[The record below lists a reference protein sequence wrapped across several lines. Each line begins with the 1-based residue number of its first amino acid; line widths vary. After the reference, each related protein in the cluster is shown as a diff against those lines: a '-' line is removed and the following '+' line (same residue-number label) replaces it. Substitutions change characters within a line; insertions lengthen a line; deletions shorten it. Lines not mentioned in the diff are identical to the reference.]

1 MNGCRSTLK
10 RPFFTDH
17 ALLSIFHS
25 CNSIN
30 HIKQLHSQLVTTG
43 LILHPV
49 PANKLLKLLSSSNL
63 GSLYYAQQVF
73 EQIPH
78 PDLFLYNTLIKAHA
92 LSPTSSFHSLMLFN
106 SITRASTLLPNQYT
120 FVFVFNACGNGLGV
134 LEGEQVRVHAIKLG
148 FESNLFVTNSLIGM
162 YGKWGLVEEGRKL
175 FDWAAI
181 RDMYSWNTMIAVYVG
196 SGKLDQAKELFNKMQ
211 ERDVVSWSTI
221 MAGCVQVG
229 SFMEALDLFHKMLQA
244 GVKPN
249 QYTLVSALAA
259 CSNLVALEQGK
270 WIHVYIDKGE
280 IKMNERLLAGLVDM
294 YAKCGEIEFASR
306 VFHEHRVKCKV
317 WPWNAMIGG
326 FAMHGKP
333 NEAIKFFEQMKVE
346 KVVPNKVTF
355 VSLLNACSHGYMVEE
370 GKFYFRLMVSDYG
383 INPEI
388 EHYGCMVDLLGR
400 AGLLKEAEDIISSMP
415 MAPDVA
421 IWGAL
426 LNACR
431 IHKDMVRAY
440 RIGKIIKELD
450 PDNIG
455 CHVLLANIYSTSGR
469 WTEAR
474 MLREKDEESCGRSRK
489 KTPGCSSIELKGVF
503 YQFLVGDRSHPQT
516 KELYLFLDEMTTKLR
531 NAGYVPEFGELLLDI
546 DDEEDKETA
555 LSVHSEKLAI
565 AFGLMNTEPGT
576 PIRIVKN
583 LRVCGDCHQATKFI
597 SKVYERVIIV
607 RDRTRYHHF
616 KDGTC
621 SCNDYW

>member
-1 MNGCRSTLK
+1 ME
-10 RPFFTDH
+10 
-17 ALLSIFHS
+17 
-25 CNSIN
+25 
-30 HIKQLHSQLVTTG
+30 G
-43 LILHPV
+43 LD
-49 PANKLLKLLSSSNL
+49 
-63 GSLYYAQQVF
+63 F
-73 EQIPH
+73 
-78 PDLFLYNTLIKAHA
+78 
-92 LSPTSSFHSLMLFN
+92 
-106 SITRASTLLPNQYT
+106 
-120 FVFVFNACGNGLGV
+120 
-134 LEGEQVRVHAIKLG
+134 
-148 FESNLFVTNSLIGM
+148 
-162 YGKWGLVEEGRKL
+162 
-175 FDWAAI
+175 
-181 RDMYSWNTMIAVYVG
+181 
-196 SGKLDQAKELFNKMQ
+196 
-211 ERDVVSWSTI
+211 
-221 MAGCVQVG
+221 
-229 SFMEALDLFHKMLQA
+229 FHKMLQA
-244 GVKPN
+244 GARPN

-259 CSNLVALEQGK
+259 CSNLVALDQGK

-306 VFHEHRVKCKV
+306 VFHKHTVKRKV

-333 NEAIKFFEQMKVE
+333 NEAINIFEQMKIE
-346 KVVPNKVTF
+346 KIAPNKVTF
-355 VSLLNACSHGYMVEE
+355 VALLNACSHGYMVEE

-388 EHYGCMVDLLGR
+388 EHYGCMIDLLGR
-400 AGLLKEAEDIISSMP
+400 AGLLKEAEDTISSMTL
-415 MAPDVA
+415 APDVA

-431 IHKDMVRAY
+431 IHKDMVRGY

-450 PDNIG
+450 PENIG
-455 CHVLLANIYSTSGR
+455 CRILLANIYSTSGR
-469 WTEAR
+469 WTEAK
-474 MLREKDEESCGRSRK
+474 MLREKDEVSWGRK

-516 KELYLFLDEMTTKLR
+516 KELYSFLDEMTAKLR

-555 LSVHSEKLAI
+555 LSIHSEKLAI

-597 SKVYERVIIV
+597 SKVYDRVIIV

-621 SCNDYW
+621 SCKDYW

>member
-10 RPFFTDH
+10 RPFYTDH
-17 ALLSIFHS
+17 ALLSIFHYS

-43 LILHPV
+43 LILHHV
-49 PANKLLKLLSSSNL
+49 LANKLLKLLSSSNL

-148 FESNLFVTNSLIGM
+148 FESNSFVTNSLIGM
-162 YGKWGLVEEGRKL
+162 YGKWGLVKEGRKL

-196 SGKLDQAKELFNKMQ
+196 SGKLDQAKELFNIMQ

-326 FAMHGKP
+326 
-333 NEAIKFFEQMKVE
+333 
-346 KVVPNKVTF
+346 
-355 VSLLNACSHGYMVEE
+355 HGYMVEE

-400 AGLLKEAEDIISSMP
+400 AGLLKKAEDMISSMP

-431 IHKDMVRAY
+431 IHKDM
-440 RIGKIIKELD
+440 
-450 PDNIG
+450 
-455 CHVLLANIYSTSGR
+455 
-469 WTEAR
+469 
-474 MLREKDEESCGRSRK
+474 
-489 KTPGCSSIELKGVF
+489 
-503 YQFLVGDRSHPQT
+503 
-516 KELYLFLDEMTTKLR
+516 LR
-531 NAGYVPEFGELLLDI
+531 NAGYAPEFGELLLDI

-583 LRVCGDCHQATKFI
+583 LRVCGDFHQATKFI